1 MNSAMLAQYLRKGLL
16 VLCGCLLLFEVG
28 CSQVSF
34 IPKPPWVDG
43 ESPTF
48 SSQEFLV
55 GRGMATTRSAATER
69 AYRAVARIFQTH
81 VTTQTTDRESYRLTE
96 EDGSTR
102 EKRELSLELV
112 TELSTDKMLE
122 QVQVLD
128 SWFDHQE
135 KLHHILAGLNRQQA
149 ETTLMEKI
157 QALDQRIQDEYET
170 SQQNRNHLSKIR
182 KMSQALTILKEREAL
197 NSDLRVI
204 RSNGQG
210 HPSLYRVGELTGQLD
225 SYMANNLVITV
236 DMKGTPAME
245 ARQSLIEGLLAEQ
258 LPVRQQDAPY
268 PLPTDSPSEEERS
281 HLGINGYVTTWT
293 TAVGDPEFH
302 FVKWCIDVM
311 LVDHA
316 QGQIVGVLSRRGRE
330 SQLTLQAAQRKAVRV
345 MLQHLSKPVA
355 QALAMYV
362 YGRGE
367 AFEDSR
373 GGASCPRSH

>member
-1 MNSAMLAQYLRKGLL
+1 MNSARLFRFFQRGTL
-16 VLCGCLLLFEVG
+16 VLCGCLLFLELG
-28 CSQVSF
+28 CSRVSS
-34 IPKPPWVDG
+34 IPKPPWIDG

-48 SSQEFLV
+48 SSQEFLI
-55 GRGMATTRSAATER
+55 GQGMATTRSVATKR

-81 VTTQTTDRESYRLTE
+81 VTTQSIDRESYRLTE
-96 EDGSTR
+96 ENGTTR
-102 EKRELSLELV
+102 ETRDLSLENV
-112 TELSTDKMLE
+112 TELSTDKMVE

-135 KLHHILAGLNRQQA
+135 NLYHILAGLNRQQA

-157 QALDQRIQDEYET
+157 QALDQQLQDEQQA
-170 SQQNRNHLSKIR
+170 SQQQTNPLSRIR
-182 KMSQALTILKEREAL
+182 KLSQALITLKQREAL

-236 DMKGTPAME
+236 DIEGDPAME

-258 LPVRQQDAPY
+258 LPVWQQDVPFSW
-268 PLPTDSPSEEERS
+268 PLDSPSEEERL
-281 HLGINGYVTTWT
+281 HLGMNGFVTTWT

-302 FVKWCIDVM
+302 FVKWCLDVM

-316 QGQIVGVLSRRGRE
+316 HGQIVGAVSRRGRE
-330 SQLTLQAAQRKAVRV
+330 SQLTLQAAQQKAVRV
-345 MLQHLSKPVA
+345 MLQHMSKPVA
-355 QALAMYV
+355 QAIAMYV

-367 AFEDSR
+367 ALKDSH
-373 GGASCPRSH
+373 GGASCPRNH